1 MRLGDWK
8 SRDEEKRKL
17 RIEVAGLRRALKIQQ
32 EARAE
37 LEKENGKLKKEKKE
51 AEEKIKELE
60 NNCRKLEEQRDRYRD
75 MIFKP
80 NKKNTDPIEEEENC
94 CGKNNETKKRQRGGQ
109 KGHKGKGRKLPDRI
123 DEVRR
128 VYLEKC
134 PDCKSPLDRSNTI
147 DEHTIED
154 IPPPEKQQSKVTRW
168 EIELQ
173 WCEKCH
179 RRVKAIVNEVI
190 PKSRLGINVL
200 LYVLIH
206 KYAARNTW
214 DSIVWN
220 LAHWYGIKVSKGT
233 LVDMMHRARKW
244 LGVKY
249 EKILEGIRAAPVK
262 QADETGWRV
271 NGTNHWAWGFF
282 TEQSAF
288 YSIEE
293 SRGKGVAE
301 EILRGSHENDVLVRD
316 DYGGYRKL
324 PLKHQSCW
332 SHLLRN
338 CREAADQANASRE
351 VCKLHKRLKEMFAS
365 LSEIIESPFNLAERQ
380 AKHEYFSKELQNIIA
395 SKYFYDDTMKI
406 QTRIINQG
414 NNLITALLYDN
425 VPLTNNLSERC
436 IRPLV
441 VTRKI
446 SGGSRSWEG
455 AKTHAVNMSIL
466 QTIRMQ
472 NQPIIP
478 TLKSYLLPSQ
488 N

>member
-1 MRLGDWK
+1 MHLGDWK

-17 RIEVAGLRRALKIQQ
+17 RIEVSGLRRALEIQQ
-32 EARAE
+32 EARAG
-37 LEKENGKLKKEKKE
+37 LKKENQKLKKEKKKY
-51 AEEKIKELE
+51 EEKIKELE
-60 NNCRKLEEQRDRYRD
+60 NKCRKLEEQRDRYRN

-80 NKKNTDPIEEEENC
+80 NKKDAAQTEGGNSCNKKEDV
-94 CGKNNETKKRQRGGQ
+94 KKRKGGGQ
-109 KGHKGKGRKLPDRI
+109 KGHLGKGRKLPDRI

-128 VYLEKC
+128 IYLEKC
-134 PDCKSPLDRSNTI
+134 PDCGNSLDRSETI

-154 IPPPEKQQSKVTRW
+154 IPPPENQRSKVTRW

-173 WCEKCH
+173 WCKKCH
-179 RRVKAIVNEVI
+179 RRVKSVVEEII
-190 PKSRLGINVL
+190 PKSRLGINIL
-200 LYVLIH
+200 SYVLIH

-214 DSIVWN
+214 EIILWN
-220 LAHWYGIKVSKGT
+220 LAHWYGIKVSKGA
-233 LVDMMHRARKW
+233 LINMMRQARKR
-244 LGVKY
+244 LGKRY
-249 EKILEGIRAAPVK
+249 EQILEEIRAAPVK
-262 QADETGWRV
+262 HADETGWRV

-282 TEQSAF
+282 TKQSAY

-338 CREAADQANASRE
+338 CREAADQPDASHE
-351 VCKLHKRLKEMFAS
+351 VCRLHKRLKEMYAS
-365 LSEIIESPFNLAERQ
+365 LSETIERPFNLNERQ
-380 AKHEYFSKELQNIIA
+380 AEYERFLKELQNIITT
-395 SKYFYDDTMKI
+395 KYSCDDTIKI
-406 QTRIINQG
+406 QVRLTNQ
-414 NNLITALLYDN
+414 NSNLLTALLYDN
-425 VPLTNNLSERC
+425 VPLTNNLAERG

-455 AKTHAVNMSIL
+455 AKTHAVNMSVL
-466 QTIRMQ
+466 QTIRLQ
-472 NQPIIP
+472 NQPIVP
-478 TLKSYLLPSQ
+478 TLKNYLLSSH